1 MRQPEPDPNPARELF
16 FAGGLFLLQFC
27 NGRGSFTPST
37 DTNQPTN
44 TMKTIR
50 IVRKNHLQI
59 ISAARNAGKIV
70 TEYMGGTF
78 TVQTPGSKKATA
90 YHPDG
95 HVYRVTI
102 A

>member
-1 MRQPEPDPNPARELF
+1 
-16 FAGGLFLLQFC
+16 
-27 NGRGSFTPST
+27 
-37 DTNQPTN
+37 
-44 TMKTIR
+44 MKTIR
-50 IVRKNHLQI
+50 IVRNNHLQI

-78 TVQTPGSKKATA
+78 AVQTPGSKKATA

-95 HVYRVTI
+95 HVYRVAI